1 MLLKPLIA
9 AGGHFSLFTLMGMN
23 HKYVHVAMGAFV
35 TFVLLYLA
43 VRIHRAYTD
52 GTDALVPDSRFS
64 LRNIIEILVEGVYNF
79 LHDVLGDQTARFFP
93 LLATVFIFILA
104 GNLMGTFA
112 GLLLGLGAGLGRN
125 ANFAVAIIMFFA
137 YNYYGIQ
144 EHGPSYIKQFM
155 GPVALLAPFMILV
168 EIISHLVRPVSLSLR
183 LFGNINGDHLAL
195 AVFSDLVPLF
205 VPMIFMG
212 LGMFVAFLQAFIF
225 TILSAI
231 YIQMAISHDH

>member
-1 MLLKPLIA
+1 LEAPT
-9 AGGHFSLFTLMGMN
+9 S
-23 HKYVHVAMGAFV
+23 
-35 TFVLLYLA
+35 
-43 VRIHRAYTD
+43 
-52 GTDALVPDSRFS
+52 
-64 LRNIIEILVEGVYNF
+64 NI
-79 LHDVLGDQTARFFP
+79 
-93 LLATVFIFILA
+93 
-104 GNLMGTFA
+104 
-112 GLLLGLGAGLGRN
+112 N
-125 ANFAVAIIMFFA
+125 ANFAVAAIVFFA
-137 YNYYGIQ
+137 YNYYGIK

-155 GPVALLAPFMILV
+155 GPVAWLAPFMILV

-195 AVFSDLVPLF
+195 AVFSDLVPMF

>member
-52 GTDALVPDSRFS
+52 GTETLVPDSRFS

-112 GLLLGLGAGLGRN
+112 GLEAPTSNIN